1 MKIITLDQAYDM
13 WKESA
18 FIFNNFGN
26 YIDVLKSKNY
36 IIY

>member
-13 WKESA
+13 WVNYGEYLTFSA
-18 FIFNNFGN
+18 YCGF
-26 YIDVLKSKNY
+26 LKRQNY